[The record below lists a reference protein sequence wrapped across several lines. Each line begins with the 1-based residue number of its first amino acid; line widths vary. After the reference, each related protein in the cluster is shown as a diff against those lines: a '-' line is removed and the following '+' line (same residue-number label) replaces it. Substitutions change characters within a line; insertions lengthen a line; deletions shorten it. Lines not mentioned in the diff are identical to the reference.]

1 MSAENNRSLPAAS
14 SPAAPKRKLPPTLL
28 IVVLLALLGGGVAWL
43 SRPRAKSAEASGSE
57 ASSSTLYLFPL
68 ESFTVNLSDPEE
80 SHFLRVTMDLG
91 IDHLP
96 PRTNPEKST
105 ALLPVARI
113 RDSVITVLTGSHA
126 DTLLTP
132 EGKVALKKGIVNA
145 LNQAVPEV
153 GVREVYFTEF
163 LVQR

>member
-1 MSAENNRSLPAAS
+1 MSAETNRSLLAAS
-14 SPAAPKRKLPPTLL
+14 SPAAPKRKLPSKVL
-28 IVVLLALLGGGVAWL
+28 IAVLVALLGVAVAWM
-43 SRPRAKSAEASGSE
+43 SRARTKSAEASGDE
-57 ASSSTLYLFPL
+57 LSSPTLYLFHL
-68 ESFTVNLSDPEE
+68 ESFTVNLADPEE
-80 SHFLRVTMDLG
+80 AHFLRVTMDLG

-96 PRTNPEKST
+96 PGTNPEKS
-105 ALLPVARI
+105 AAPLPVARI

-126 DTLLTP
+126 DALLTP
-132 EGKVALKKGIVNA
+132 EGKVELKKGIVNA